1 MLLELFL
8 GGGGRLLAWGP
19 ISLRMVLFTI
29 AMIWSAILLLFYQQ
43 KLPKEIWRLVGLF
56 SLMVIIAAFIG
67 FLNNAPLELIFEDIK
82 PLSFFYIIIF
92 FSLAIDQT
100 KDGEFIT
107 RIIKYTSLILGIC
120 YLLVFIG
127 INANIIRAST
137 LYLITKDT
145 GEFFFRGE
153 IGVFY
158 KGFVF
163 LCVGIVFF
171 FFDPVKKNT
180 PWLILLSISVILTFT
195 RGFIFALSVT
205 FLAYY
210 LFIKRNLYKAGLSLI
225 VATLTLFYADVFYI
239 KISQLIIDTKPDF
252 LLGITTDHSW
262 AFDEQGNQIKDIQL
276 LGDKNRSDIVR
287 RRQIQQVI
295 ERISIPSFFI
305 TD

>member
-43 KLPKEIWRLVGLF
+43 KLPKDIWRLVGLF

-107 RIIKYTSLILGIC
+107 RIIKNTSLILGIC

-145 GEFFFRGE
+145 EEFFFRGE
-153 IGVFY
+153 IG
-158 KGFVF
+158 GA
-163 LCVGIVFF
+163 GI
-171 FFDPVKKNT
+171 KK
-180 PWLILLSISVILTFT
+180 
-195 RGFIFALSVT
+195 
-205 FLAYY
+205 
-210 LFIKRNLYKAGLSLI
+210 IK
-225 VATLTLFYADVFYI
+225 
-239 KISQLIIDTKPDF
+239 
-252 LLGITTDHSW
+252 
-262 AFDEQGNQIKDIQL
+262 
-276 LGDKNRSDIVR
+276 
-287 RRQIQQVI
+287 
-295 ERISIPSFFI
+295 
-305 TD
+305 